1 MSKRGDRI
9 SKMPGRDLW
18 RARYTVQTEAGPKR
32 KTLYAKSYDECR
44 KALTEAMA
52 NADKGLT
59 FDAGAKTLESYLKG
73 WLSDIHGTVRHSTYI
88 RYEGIVR
95 NHIIPTLGRTKLA
108 RLTPDAIR
116 KMYRDKS
123 AHLAPAS
130 VYYIHV
136 TLHKA
141 LKAAVLDGLVP
152 RNVCEAV
159 KPPEVASPEV
169 VPFTREQVKVLLDGA
184 KGDRL
189 EALFVL
195 AIHTGLRRL
204 ELLGLKWSDIDEQA
218 GKLSVQRSLT
228 PRRTFEPPKTS
239 EQAHCPTRYKGS
251 QCPQRTS

>member
-1 MSKRGDRI
+1 
-9 SKMPGRDLW
+9 
-18 RARYTVQTEAGPKR
+18 
-32 KTLYAKSYDECR
+32 
-44 KALTEAMA
+44 MA
-52 NADKGLT
+52 NADKGLM

-95 NHIIPTLGRTKLA
+95 NHITPTLGRTKLA

-159 KPPEVASPEV
+159 KPPQVDSPEV

-184 KGDRL
+184 
-189 EALFVL
+189 
-195 AIHTGLRRL
+195 
-204 ELLGLKWSDIDEQA
+204 
-218 GKLSVQRSLT
+218 
-228 PRRTFEPPKTS
+228 
-239 EQAHCPTRYKGS
+239 
-251 QCPQRTS
+251 